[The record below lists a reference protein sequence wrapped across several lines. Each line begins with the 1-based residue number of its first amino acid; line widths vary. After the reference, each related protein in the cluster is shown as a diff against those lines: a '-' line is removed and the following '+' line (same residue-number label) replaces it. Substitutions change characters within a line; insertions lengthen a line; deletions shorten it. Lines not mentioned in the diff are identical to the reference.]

1 MNYFKKSIVAGCLF
15 VGMFILQL
23 ISKSIQPAPELILN
37 LSNELFDLA
46 KWFTF
51 ALLVFAV
58 IRDVI
63 NYRLFRR

>member
-46 KWFTF
+46 KGVTF